1 MTTILQDF
9 LAAGLLPIGDDDDK
23 LNLLEEAAQALS
35 EKIAETPLLAFR
47 FTLVALDKAIP
58 ASDPVH
64 QLAATTV
71 REKWQT
77 IANKVGA
84 SPVQVYRAVILRAI
98 EIASTENAHIEPAV
112 FLISA
117 NQGLNSVGDAEKDA
131 VVTMLQKSAIS
142 SSKIITD
149 AWASVPDLSL
159 ARLASKIKK
168 AQVNKEEL
176 GAGFS
181 RAVGPKGK
189 DGQPIANGNPN
200 WPNAGEPWALE
211 FSSRAA
217 EAVAAALQNS
227 AKVYADELQE
237 LVREA
242 LLGFT
247 KNVEKLAIRDAKS
260 DLLWIRS
267 SLYSPSANQGY
278 RKLSSIDF
286 LLHCVLDVSR
296 SVTSIA
302 PASVEFFIRD
312 LVESQ
317 RPERLNLSEALSG
330 MSSKLV
336 TIPEAQW
343 ISKDSLEDSGRRSLL
358 GVASKLNASESFAI
372 QTGFP
377 AEHEE
382 LISDLAVRLYRE
394 LQVYKLLAAK

>member
-23 LNLLEEAAQALS
+23 LNLLESASQALS
-35 EKIAETPLLAFR
+35 EKITEAPLLAFR
-47 FTLVALDKAIP
+47 FTLVGLDKAVP
-58 ASDPVH
+58 AGDPVH
-64 QLAATTV
+64 QLAAETV
-71 REKWQT
+71 RSKWQT

-98 EIASTENAHIEPAV
+98 EIAAAENSKIEPAV
-112 FLISA
+112 FLISE
-117 NQGLNSVGDAEKDA
+117 NQGLSSVGDAEKDA
-131 VVTMLQKSAIS
+131 VAAMIQRFAIS
-142 SSKIITD
+142 SSKMVTD

-159 ARLASKIKK
+159 SRLATKIKK

-176 GAGFS
+176 AAGFG

-189 DGQPIANGNPN
+189 DGQPTANGNPQ

-217 EAVAAALQNS
+217 EAVAAAIQNS
-227 AKVYADELQE
+227 AKIYADELQD

-247 KNVEKLAIRDAKS
+247 KNIEKLAVRDAKA

-278 RKLSSIDF
+278 RKLNLIDF
-286 LLHCVLDVSR
+286 LLHSVLDVSR
-296 SVTSIA
+296 SVTSIV
-302 PASVEFFIRD
+302 PASVEFFLRD
-312 LVESQ
+312 LVESLHS
-317 RPERLNLSEALSG
+317 EELTLSEALSG
-330 MSSKLV
+330 MSSKLAD
-336 TIPEAQW
+336 TPEAQW
-343 ISKDSLEDSGRRSLL
+343 ILKDTLGDSGRRSLL
-358 GVASKLNASESFAI
+358 GVALKLNVSESFAI
-372 QTGFP
+372 QTGYP
-377 AEHEE
+377 AERKE
-382 LISDLAVRLYRE
+382 LISELAVRLYRE